1 MNAVSVLLFGRVKE
15 IVGAGEMELPVGPGE
30 TTASLVNALIERHP
44 QLEPWR
50 PFLRVAVNR
59 EYAPGERAVSTGD
72 EIAVIPPVS
81 GG

>member
-1 MNAVSVLLFGRVKE
+1 MTARVLLFGGIRE
-15 IVGAGEMELPVGPGE
+15 IAGADSVELDIPEGGTTENMLDALTRAHPG
-30 TTASLVNALIERHP
+30 IGR
-44 QLEPWR
+44 WR

-59 EYAPGERAVSTGD
+59 EYTAGAAPVSAGD

>member
-1 MNAVSVLLFGRVKE
+1 VTARVLVFGGIRD
-15 IVGAGEMELPVGPGE
+15 IVGADSLEMEIPRDGTTESVLDALCLAHPGM
-30 TTASLVNALIERHP
+30 SR
-44 QLEPWR
+44 WR

-59 EYAPGERAVSTGD
+59 EYAAGPTPVSDGD

>member
-1 MNAVSVLLFGRVKE
+1 VTTRVLVFGGIRE
-15 IVGAGEMELPVGPGE
+15 IVGGDSVELDIPAGGTTEDLLDALTRSHPEVG
-30 TTASLVNALIERHP
+30 R
-44 QLEPWR
+44 WR

-59 EYAPGERAVSTGD
+59 EYTAGPGPLSSGD